1 MTYFYKK
8 DGEVFI
14 PEKINPDLVKFSNAI
29 IKTTKI
35 GFRFQMKSTAIANAL
50 KAGKREQMLAIM
62 QKCFNANARIYNDD
76 MALTGVTVCEVEDS
90 FFDDKDDEF
99 IKNQLKVLLDFAAI
113 NTVIESRMM
122 SLLSASCEKVLGT
135 PINKIKFFTNQ
146 DVILELDEEAFEGEL
161 EE

>member
-14 PEKINPDLVKFSNAI
+14 PEKINPDLVKLATAVVKSCKLTFKYQM
-29 IKTTKI
+29 KTTSL
-35 GFRFQMKSTAIANAL
+35 QNAL
-50 KAGKREQMLAIM
+50 KAGKKEQMLSLM
-62 QKCFNANARIYNDD
+62 QKCYEKNMKIYNQD
-76 MALTGVTVCEVEDS
+76 MSLAGVIVDEVEDNY
-90 FFDDKDDEF
+90 FDDKDIDF
-99 IKNQLKVLLDFAAI
+99 IKAQMQILIDFAMI
-113 NTVIESRMM
+113 NTVIESKMM

-146 DVILELDEEAFEGEL
+146 EVILEEEEDEEIV

>member
-14 PEKINPDLVKFSNAI
+14 PEKINPDLVKLANAVVKSCKLNFKLQM
-29 IKTTKI
+29 KTT
-35 GFRFQMKSTAIANAL
+35 SLNNAL
-50 KAGKREQMLAIM
+50 KAGKREQMLDIM
-62 QKCFNANARIYNDD
+62 QKCFAKNKKSYDQD
-76 MALTGVTVCEVEDS
+76 MALTGVTVEEVEDS
-90 FFDDKDDEF
+90 FFDDKDDDF
-99 IKNQLKVLLDFAAI
+99 IKAQIKTLVDFAVI

-122 SLLSASCEKVLGT
+122 ALLSTSCEKVLGT

-146 DVILELDEEAFEGEL
+146 DVILEIDEEDEV